1 MKGLTELQKYLGLV
15 PANKPKPLGALNTK
29 HRQIILLHLEGLE
42 ASAISD
48 EIGCHPSTVRRVL
61 QDNQAQEIISDYFDF
76 ADQELKA
83 LFKLSISA
91 LRNGLN
97 NPDVDVQ
104 MRAADKVM
112 KVLGKYNVKDHGGAT
127 AEDVVRRI
135 MELKITE
142 EIPIAR
148 PNEKPS
154 PKPVRPVAESDQT

>member
-1 MKGLTELQKYLGLV
+1 MKGLTDLQRYLGLV
-15 PANKPKPLGALNTK
+15 PANKPKPLQKLNTR
-29 HRQIILLHLEGLE
+29 HRQIILLHLEGME

-76 ADQELKA
+76 ADSELRA
-83 LFKLSISA
+83 LFKMSIQA
-91 LRNGLN
+91 VRNGLT

-104 MRAADKVM
+104 MRAADKVF
-112 KVLGKYNVKDHGGAT
+112 KVLGKYAPKDTGGAT

-142 EIPIAR
+142 EVPVASR
-148 PNEKPS
+148 NQKRS
-154 PKPVRPVAESDQT
+154 PKPVHTVVEDSKT